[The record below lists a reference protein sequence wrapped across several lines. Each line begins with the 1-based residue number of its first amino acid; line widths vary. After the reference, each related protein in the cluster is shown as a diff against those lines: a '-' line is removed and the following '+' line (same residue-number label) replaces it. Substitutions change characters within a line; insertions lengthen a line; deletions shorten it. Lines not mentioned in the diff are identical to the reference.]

1 MVSKVNATSSIALFQ
16 LLSMQNQMKIFENV
30 LTNHFIPV
38 IIGESSV
45 SDLLRQLIA
54 LLIQLGGM
62 AVTTPYLNTES
73 EYKASSLLTKDIVDN
88 IISQSTDYKANIPT
102 RCPCGEKFDTQHTM
116 SCEKGGFVTLCYN
129 S

>member
-30 LTNHFIPV
+30 LRNHFMPV

-54 LLIQLGGM
+54 LPIQLGRM
-62 AVTTPYLNTES
+62 AVTTP
-73 EYKASSLLTKDIVDN
+73 
-88 IISQSTDYKANIPT
+88 
-102 RCPCGEKFDTQHTM
+102 
-116 SCEKGGFVTLCYN
+116 
-129 S
+129 